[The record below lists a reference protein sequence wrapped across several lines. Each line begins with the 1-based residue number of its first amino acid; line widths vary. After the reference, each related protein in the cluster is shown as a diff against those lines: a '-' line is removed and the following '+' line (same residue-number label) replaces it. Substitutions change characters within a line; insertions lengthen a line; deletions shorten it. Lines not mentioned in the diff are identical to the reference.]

1 MHGVYRSKLDTSDS
15 TLCRIFSTWMYMARL
30 YPICDSR
37 VFRFIETS
45 REVSALEAEMY
56 RLSHYLHEEEL
67 LAQELQKMSILPT
80 PEGAEVQGVENSD
93 RKSLASILETVE
105 GCSSVTAVPGR
116 YLVHSGPLTEL
127 DPESSEDVMDVFA
140 FLLNDSLMITT
151 QNKKIRGPILYKF
164 QSLLELD
171 NMAVLSVPDTD
182 FRKNAFRILLFPVSH
197 TFRAASPA
205 AKNQWKSL
213 IEATKQKHKISL
225 MAPRPKEKG
234 DTPKTTP
241 VFEHHREAMNAEDP
255 ADASKAD
262 WVKHVPE
269 NLDVFIAQREFE
281 KAVSLVEQTRSF
293 LKDCSDS
300 HAHRDVRA
308 KLGNRV
314 SQLCNLLMKELEASP
329 GGSLRGGPRAAR
341 KAIDHLLRLGR
352 AAQACD
358 LFLKNYTLLIRYES
372 KGIKMEGATS
382 LYITKLSKAFFSG
395 LGTAADEFER
405 AFTTNYGSYSAFVIW
420 CMSELKDFCET
431 FCEIVF
437 SQASLSAVTECVVAA
452 CQECDLLEQKGL
464 SLKHALMSELHSSL
478 CQALTTAKDDVIATC
493 TTKATAEK
501 WEPMDFR
508 KDSAQLSGLAREMEN
523 IGIADFKNLVI
534 AGGIIDLSETTV
546 MFCKL
551 AFNYVTDI
559 LRFYVPE
566 LYEVFVDCFCDF
578 SRHIVRVFQDALSKD
593 EFLPA
598 TEFIQRNAAFTIG
611 TVLPCVG
618 LKIERHVQ
626 VSVPEIVDLIEELQ
640 GVMTR
645 EDTAPISRE
654 DVV

>member
-1 MHGVYRSKLDTSDS
+1 
-15 TLCRIFSTWMYMARL
+15 MAGL
-30 YPICDSR
+30 YPICDSH

-67 LAQELQKMSILPT
+67 LAQELQKMSILPK
-80 PEGAEVQGVENSD
+80 PEGAEVHGIESSD

-164 QSLLELD
+164 QTLLELD
-171 NMAVLSVPDTD
+171 NMAILSVPDTD

-197 TFRAASPA
+197 TFRAASA
-205 AKNQWKSL
+205 AARNQWKSL

-225 MAPRPKEKG
+225 MAPRPREKG

-352 AAQACD
+352 AAQACE

-405 AFTTNYGSYSAFVIW
+405 AFTTNHGSYSAFVIW

-431 FCEIVF
+431 FREIVF

-452 CQECDLLEQKGL
+452 CQACDLLEEKGL

-478 CQALTTAKDDVIATC
+478 CQALNTARDDVIATC

-523 IGIADFKNLVI
+523 IGITDFKNLVI
-534 AGGIIDLSETTV
+534 GGGIVDLSETTI

-566 LYEVFVDCFCDF
+566 LYEVFVDGFCDF
-578 SRHIVRVFQDALSKD
+578 SKHIVRVFQDALSKD

-598 TEFIQRNAAFTIG
+598 TEFIQRNAAFTIS

-618 LKIERHVQ
+618 LKIERYVQ
-626 VSVPEIVDLIEELQ
+626 VGVPEVVDLIEELQ
-640 GVMTR
+640 GVMAHC
-645 EDTAPISRE
+645 EDTAPISHE

>member
-1 MHGVYRSKLDTSDS
+1 M
-15 TLCRIFSTWMYMARL
+15 
-30 YPICDSR
+30 
-37 VFRFIETS
+37 FRFIETS
-45 REVSALEAEMY
+45 REVSTLEAEMY

-67 LAQELQKMSILPT
+67 LAQELQKMSILPAS
-80 PEGAEVQGVENSD
+80 EGVEVQGVESSD

-116 YLVHSGPLTEL
+116 FLVHSGPLMEL
-127 DPESSEDVMDVFA
+127 DPESSEDVSDIFA

-164 QSLLELD
+164 QTLLELD
-171 NMAVLSVPDTD
+171 NMAILSVPDSDTT
-182 FRKNAFRILLFPVSH
+182 RNAFRILLFPVSH
-197 TFRAASPA
+197 TFRAASAA
-205 AKNQWKSL
+205 AKKQWMSL

-225 MAPRPKEKG
+225 MAPRPRQKG
-234 DTPKTTP
+234 DTPKSTP
-241 VFEHHREAMNAEDP
+241 VFEHHRETMNAEDS
-255 ADASKAD
+255 ADSSKAD

-314 SQLCNLLMKELEASP
+314 SQLCNLLMKDLEASP

-358 LFLKNYTLLIRYES
+358 LFLKNHTLLIRHES

-382 LYITKLSKAFFSG
+382 LYIAKLSKSFFSG

-420 CMSELKDFCET
+420 CMSELKDFCDT
-431 FCEIVF
+431 FREIVF
-437 SQASLSAVTECVVAA
+437 SQASLSTVTECVFAA
-452 CQECDLLEQKGL
+452 CQACDTLEQKGL
-464 SLKHALMSELHSSL
+464 SLKHALMSKLNSSL
-478 CQALTTAKDDVIATC
+478 CQALNKAKDEVIATC
-493 TTKATAEK
+493 TAKATAEK

-523 IGIADFKNLVI
+523 IGIADFKNLVVG
-534 AGGIIDLSETTV
+534 GGIIDLSETTV

-551 AFNYVTDI
+551 AFNYVTDT

-578 SRHIVRVFQDALSKD
+578 SRHIVVLYQDAFRKD
-593 EFLPA
+593 EFLPVA
-598 TEFIQRNAAFTIG
+598 DFIHRNAAFTIG
-611 TVLPCVG
+611 TVLPCIG
-618 LKIERHVQ
+618 LKIERHLHI
-626 VSVPEIVDLIEELQ
+626 SIPEIVELIEEQ
-640 GVMTR
+640 QEFMARFEHVDAVSD
-645 EDTAPISRE
+645 EDI
-654 DVV
+654 V